1 MSKMCKAVYYLIN
14 GRKKKTGIHV
24 TSRIYEAL
32 KTKIIPTWIGRHHS
46 IKSRQKTRNTM
57 IKNGIT
63 GKRTWLNKNGVV
75 KYVLNSKV
83 DEFIKN
89 GWEHGRPGYK
99 PRKGMHG
106 KTIWYWSLVVASAQS
121 SLKNWRTKCDP
132 WRLHQRIWFKQFR
145 IHSSWRWKWFAKRH
159 VVVERSVCAVN
170 YVWFSMF
177 KNVPQWGKM
186 LVANPTD
193 RTPSG

>member
-1 MSKMCKAVYYLIN
+1 MTLREHYIAHLLLVKIAEQKNDDVMMSKMCKAVYYLIN
-14 GRKKKTGIHV
+14 GRKKKIGIHV

-63 GKRTWLNKNGVV
+63 GKRTWLNKNGIV

-106 KTIWYWSLVVASAQS
+106 KI
-121 SLKNWRTKCDP
+121 
-132 WRLHQRIWFKQFR
+132 I
-145 IHSSWRWKWFAKRH
+145 
-159 VVVERSVCAVN
+159 
-170 YVWFSMF
+170 
-177 KNVPQWGKM
+177 
-186 LVANPTD
+186 
-193 RTPSG
+193 

>member
-1 MSKMCKAVYYLIN
+1 MNYQKIYDQLIQKRRESILQRIGDFTVECHHILPRSCGGTNDKINLVDLTLREHYIAHLLLVKIAEQKHDEVMMSKMCKAVFYLVN
-14 GRKKKTGIHV
+14 GRKKKTGIHI

-32 KTKIIPTWIGRHHS
+32 KTKIIPSWIGRHHS

-63 GKRTWLNKNGVV
+63 GKRTWLNKNGIV

-106 KTIWYWSLVVASAQS
+106 
-121 SLKNWRTKCDP
+121 
-132 WRLHQRIWFKQFR
+132 RI
-145 IHSSWRWKWFAKRH
+145 I
-159 VVVERSVCAVN
+159 
-170 YVWFSMF
+170 
-177 KNVPQWGKM
+177 
-186 LVANPTD
+186 
-193 RTPSG
+193 

>member
-1 MSKMCKAVYYLIN
+1 
-14 GRKKKTGIHV
+14 
-24 TSRIYEAL
+24 
-32 KTKIIPTWIGRHHS
+32 
-46 IKSRQKTRNTM
+46 M

-106 KTIWYWSLVVASAQS
+106 KI
-121 SLKNWRTKCDP
+121 
-132 WRLHQRIWFKQFR
+132 I
-145 IHSSWRWKWFAKRH
+145 
-159 VVVERSVCAVN
+159 
-170 YVWFSMF
+170 
-177 KNVPQWGKM
+177 
-186 LVANPTD
+186 
-193 RTPSG
+193 